1 MSQLDRRDFI
11 KAGAAWGAAVAAT
24 GALSATTAQAQT
36 SGQPNMHFKVP
47 PMDLVRIGF
56 VGVGGMG
63 SAHVNNLLRIPSCQ
77 ITAVCDIVPEKV
89 ARIQK
94 QVREAGF
101 PEPTGYTRGDWDFK
115 RLCETEDLDL
125 VYNAAPWKWH
135 VPISLAAMSNGKH
148 AATEVNAAFNLED
161 CWKLVETAEKT
172 QRHCVMMENCCYDRV
187 ELQILNMV
195 KQGLFG
201 DLLHA
206 ECGYLHDLRAVKFA
220 DEGEGLWRREHSKTR
235 NCNLYPTHGLGPV
248 AQCMDI
254 NRGDAFDFLV
264 SVSSAS
270 RGLQEYAQAQYPE
283 GHAKRQE
290 TYQLGDVNTSLI
302 RTKQGRTIVVKHDT
316 NLPRPYSRDIMVQG
330 TRGLVHKYP
339 KPILHIEGK
348 SPAHSWEEL
357 QTYNQHEHPLWTTM
371 QEQAKG
377 AGHGGM
383 DYIEDY
389 RLIEALLKGRPM
401 DMDVYDAA
409 AWSAV
414 VEMSERSVA
423 QRGRSIDFPDFTR
436 GGWKQ
441 PRELEVMKPMQV

>member
-1 MSQLDRRDFI
+1 
-11 KAGAAWGAAVAAT
+11 
-24 GALSATTAQAQT
+24 
-36 SGQPNMHFKVP
+36 
-47 PMDLVRIGF
+47 
-56 VGVGGMG
+56 
-63 SAHVNNLLRIPSCQ
+63 
-77 ITAVCDIVPEKV
+77 
-89 ARIQK
+89 
-94 QVREAGF
+94 
-101 PEPTGYTRGDWDFK
+101 
-115 RLCETEDLDL
+115 
-125 VYNAAPWKWH
+125 
-135 VPISLAAMSNGKH
+135 
-148 AATEVNAAFNLED
+148 
-161 CWKLVETAEKT
+161 
-172 QRHCVMMENCCYDRV
+172 
-187 ELQILNMV
+187 
-195 KQGLFG
+195 
-201 DLLHA
+201 
-206 ECGYLHDLRAVKFA
+206 
-220 DEGEGLWRREHSKTR
+220 
-235 NCNLYPTHGLGPV
+235 
-248 AQCMDI
+248 MDI